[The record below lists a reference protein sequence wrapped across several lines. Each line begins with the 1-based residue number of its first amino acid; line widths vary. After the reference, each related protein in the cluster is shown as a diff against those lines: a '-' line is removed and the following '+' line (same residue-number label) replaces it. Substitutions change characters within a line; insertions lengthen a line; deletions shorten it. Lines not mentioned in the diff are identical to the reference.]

1 MVIRLRNLKVI
12 YQYQKRELLLQQK
25 TVLWSGKLLM
35 EVMNQHNGLILQ
47 HFSKEYLKKIT
58 AAAIVIAGIGIFAT
72 GVSADNK
79 LGCVDFFDAY
89 SQTESSV
96 TLKWDK
102 GINADGYSKDAAAAV
117 KLCQRLLNMVS

>member
-1 MVIRLRNLKVI
+1 
-12 YQYQKRELLLQQK
+12 
-25 TVLWSGKLLM
+25 M
-35 EVMNQHNGLILQ
+35 E
-47 HFSKEYLKKIT
+47 KEYLKKIT

-102 GINADGYSKDAAAAV
+102 GINADGYRVYRKETGSFTPLRGA
-117 KLCQRLLNMVS
+117 S